1 MSGPMSGPGTC
12 GEGCGCGCDPAVPQ
26 TPEPVTNAPGLSAIG
41 YRVARHGSVKGAIL
55 RGLSDHDLPALA
67 GLGARDD
74 ADPTIALADGFASMA
89 DVLTFYNERIAH
101 ESFLRT
107 ATERMSVVELSRLI
121 GCRPD
126 PGVAAD
132 AWLAFTVEEARTLP
146 RRPAEPVQV
155 HVGTQVQSVPGQD
168 ETPVTYE
175 TVAPIVAR
183 AEWNAVP
190 PVRDAWPTT
199 LQGRTSLTLA
209 GTGHRLARGD
219 RLLLLGPTRA
229 AQASGTDWA
238 VRALADV
245 DEDAGRNTTT
255 VAWESAVG
263 TAIPVAGATV
273 HVFRLRAPMYGHN
286 APDPRLMSTSGTQL
300 ESLADV
306 SAGTWDDFGLP
317 TAHVDLDQAYSEVV
331 TGGWLLVQQAGVTS
345 HLAQATAVAYPSRSD
360 YGLAAKV
367 TRVSL
372 DNALADGDGFT
383 RRECAVRAASE
394 QLPLAPD
401 ELTDAVEGDEVV
413 LAAEVPLVAGQPLA
427 IHGPPHGSALGAPVV
442 SEVALVGE
450 GADAVAI
457 ADDRT
462 TVRLATPLARSY
474 DRAAST
480 FNANVAPATEGTSV
494 GEVLGSGDATAAGQ
508 TFVLKQKPLT
518 WTADAS
524 GRESALAVRVDGVL
538 WHRRSTLFEA
548 GPDERVYVLET
559 RDDGTTLVRFGDG
572 VEGAR
577 LPTGQA
583 NVRADYRTGL
593 GEHGNVRAG
602 QVTTLL
608 SRPLGITAVTNP
620 AAATGGE
627 DPEPLDQARRNAPV
641 TVRTLDRVVSLLD
654 VEDFARAHPGI
665 TKASAAWVPAGVA
678 RGVVLTVTGPGGSVI
693 DAAAPTLPRLRTAL
707 RDAGDPKLPLALL
720 SHRPVPL
727 TIVLRVL
734 PHPDHVT
741 ETVLAGVRAGLLA
754 AYGWE
759 ARELGQRTSVDEVV
773 AIAHRTPGVVAVD
786 VDVLLRPDAP
796 AGVEVQERVPAHP
809 GGLDADTG
817 EPVGAEL
824 LELREEDLSVE
835 VMT

>member
-1 MSGPMSGPGTC
+1 MSGPGTC
-12 GEGCGCGCDPAVPQ
+12 GEGCGCGCDPVAAQ
-26 TPEPVTNAPGLSAIG
+26 TPEPVTNAPGLTSIG
-41 YRVARHGSVKGAIL
+41 YRVARHSSVKGAIL

-74 ADPTIALADGFASMA
+74 VDPTIALADGFASMA
-89 DVLTFYNERIAH
+89 DVLTFYTERIAH

-107 ATERMSVVELSRLI
+107 ATERFSVVELSRLI
-121 GCRPD
+121 GYRPD

-132 AWLAFTVEEARTLP
+132 VWLAFTVEEARTLP
-146 RRPAEPVQV
+146 RRPAAPVQV

-168 ETPVTYE
+168 ELPVTFE

-183 AEWNAVP
+183 ADWNAVP
-190 PVRDAWPTT
+190 PVRTAWPTS

-229 AQASGTDWA
+229 TQASGTDWA
-238 VRALADV
+238 VRGVVDV
-245 DEDAGRNTTT
+245 AEDAARNTTV
-255 VAWESAVG
+255 VAWQSPVSA
-263 TAIPVAGATV
+263 AIPVAGATV

-286 APDPRLMSTSGTQL
+286 APDPRLMSTSGTSL
-300 ESLADV
+300 GDLADLD
-306 SAGTWDDFGLP
+306 AGTWNNFALP
-317 TAHVDLDQAYSEVV
+317 ADHLDLDQAYSEVV
-331 TGGWLLVQQAGVTS
+331 EDGWLLVQQAGLTS
-345 HLAQATAVAYPSRSD
+345 HLAKANTVAHPSRSD

-367 TRVSL
+367 TRVTL
-372 DNALADGDGFT
+372 DKALGDGHGFT
-383 RRECAVRAASE
+383 RRECAVRAANE
-394 QLPLAPD
+394 QLPLAAD
-401 ELTDAVEGDEVV
+401 ELTSAVEGDEVV
-413 LAAEVPLVAGQPLA
+413 LDAEVALAAGQPLA
-427 IHGPPHGSALGAPVV
+427 VHGPPHGSAPGAPVTT
-442 SEVALVGE
+442 EVVLVAG
-450 GADAVAI
+450 GADAVTVAGG
-457 ADDRT
+457 RT

-474 DRAAST
+474 DRASST
-480 FNANVAPATEGTSV
+480 FNANVAAATEGASV
-494 GEVLGSGDATAAGQ
+494 GEILGSGDATAAGQ
-508 TFVLKQKPLT
+508 AFVLKQKPLT
-518 WTADAS
+518 WAADAA
-524 GRESALAVRVDGVL
+524 GRESALAIRVDGVV

-548 GPDERVYVLET
+548 GPEERVYVLET

-593 GEHGNVRAG
+593 GEGGNVRTG

-608 SRPLGITAVTNP
+608 SRPLGVNAVTNP
-620 AAATGGE
+620 AAAAGGE

-665 TKASAAWVPAGVA
+665 TKASAAWVPTGTA
-678 RGVVLTVTGPGGSVI
+678 RGVVLTVTGPGGAVV

-707 RDAGDPKLPLALL
+707 RDAGDPKLALALL

-727 TIVLRVL
+727 TLAIRVL
-734 PHPDHVT
+734 PDPDHVT
-741 ETVLAGVRAGLLA
+741 ETVVAGVRAGLLA

-759 ARELGQRTSVDEVV
+759 RRELGQRTSVDEVV

-786 VDVLLRPDAP
+786 VDRLRRPDAP
-796 AGVEVQERVPAHP
+796 AGVELQERVPAHP
-809 GGLDADTG
+809 GGVETDTA

-824 LELREEDLSVE
+824 LVLRDEDLDVE